1 MALPLI
7 MGYLTFDAW
16 LSYKLND
23 YTLQMHDATVDF
35 FIAENKLNLT
45 PHCLYSIKGYYATC
59 MILADL
65 AKDHGDDVSYLQ
77 AIRKNYY
84 CMLSQMKGIS
94 NDKNRMQ
101 VYRYARR
108 CLKLVCNHYMLNDNQ
123 QKARHLRS
131 QFVVEMFK

>member
-1 MALPLI
+1 
-7 MGYLTFDAW
+7 MGSLTFDAW
-16 LSYKLND
+16 LANKLND

-45 PHCLYSIKGYYATC
+45 PHCLCSIEGYFVTC
-59 MILADL
+59 MNLADI
-65 AKDHGDDVSYLQ
+65 AKNNGDEVSYLQ

-84 CMLSQMKGIS
+84 CMLSQMKGITH
-94 NDKNRMQ
+94 DKNRMQ

-108 CLKLVCNHYMLNDNQ
+108 CLKLVCNHYMLNDDQ